1 MQEKYHIS
9 RAFTTVVVAHQEC
22 LKSSF
27 HTHEKRLNEFMM
39 KSKLKQRSFA
49 VGGEGWGSKSMRGG
63 LRTLGQCKFLKN
75 QLTTVLLI

>member
-49 VGGEGWGSKSMRGG
+49 VGGGG
-63 LRTLGQCKFLKN
+63 GGDPN
-75 QLTTVLLI
+75 Q

>member
-22 LKSSF
+22 VKSQVF
-27 HTHEKRLNEFMM
+27 THTKKRLNEFMM

-49 VGGEGWGSKSMRGG
+49 VGGGVGIQINERGSKNT
-63 LRTLGQCKFLKN
+63 RTM
-75 QLTTVLLI
+75 